1 MWSINI
7 LKMGHALLMRGDAV
21 FIFLLWAEVVLSVS
35 SLLIVH
41 SACSSP
47 VFPILFLL
55 PICLYCLVVFYS
67 FLCSHCYK
75 NLHAC
80 FCQRVINF

>member
-41 SACSSP
+41 SDLLFSCFSYSFLASHLPLLSCR
-47 VFPILFLL
+47 ILFLSL
-55 PICLYCLVVFYS
+55 FPLL
-67 FLCSHCYK
+67 
-75 NLHAC
+75 
-80 FCQRVINF
+80 